1 MVAAATVP
9 GILQTGTHSAR
20 PAATTT
26 AVGALYACSTHG
38 LIYVSDGASWTTWY
52 TAPAASLAGT
62 TASVE
67 FVIDGG
73 GSALTTG
80 IKGYVIVP
88 FAWSAITKAVLLAD
102 VSGSVVV
109 DVFKCTY
116 SAFDPTT
123 HPASGDKITASA
135 PPTISSAKKSSD
147 ATLTGWTTTG
157 SADDVLAFNVNSA
170 TTITRVTI
178 ALYLTRS

>member
-9 GILQTGTHSAR
+9 GILQHGIHSAR
-20 PAATTT
+20 PAATAV
-26 AVGALYACSTHG
+26 AVGAVYACSTHS
-38 LIYVSDGASWTTWY
+38 LIYASDGTSWSTWATTGV
-52 TAPAASLAGT
+52 TGIPEA
-62 TASVE
+62 VE

-73 GSALTTG
+73 GIALTTG
-80 IKGYVIVP
+80 MKGYLEVP
-88 FAWSAITKAVLLAD
+88 FAWTDIQSARLFAD

-135 PPTISSAKKSSD
+135 PPTISSAKKSED
-147 ATLTGWTTTG
+147 TTLTGWTKTG
-157 SADDVLAFNVNSA
+157 SAGDVLGFNVNSA

-178 ALYLTRS
+178 SLVLVRS